1 MVASAL
7 FAHRVH
13 GVLGADLV
21 GLYLTGSAVTDRFQP
36 STSDLDLFVVCAGPL
51 SPRTCV
57 ELDRMHAELVREHP
71 WGARLDVEYTP
82 RTGLRPDGVEG
93 AVSWTRDGGLVQGST
108 RVASDD
114 ILGVRSYGRALLGPP
129 ASTVFPAVDAALFRR
144 QTLEYLRDLLSRP
157 QTRPGARPEVV
168 AGWIAD
174 AARCLYRLATGELGS
189 KPGAMAWWTDRD
201 PVIADVLGLV
211 DPAVRG
217 DPVAG
222 RACVD
227 AFPTVVRRAEAEL
240 VWLNGSAQAMLG
252 P

>member
-1 MVASAL
+1 
-7 FAHRVH
+7 
-13 GVLGADLV
+13 
-21 GLYLTGSAVTDRFQP
+21 
-36 STSDLDLFVVCAGPL
+36 
-51 SPRTCV
+51 
-57 ELDRMHAELVREHP
+57 
-71 WGARLDVEYTP
+71 
-82 RTGLRPDGVEG
+82 
-93 AVSWTRDGGLVQGST
+93 
-108 RVASDD
+108 
-114 ILGVRSYGRALLGPP
+114 
-129 ASTVFPAVDAALFRR
+129 
-144 QTLEYLRDLLSRP
+144 LSRP
-157 QTRPGARPEVV
+157 QTRPAALPEDV

-222 RACVD
+222 RDCVE